1 MCLQHCL
8 VLTWLVIYHVRG
20 KVSEAVI
27 LKEGW
32 FLSREVFDQGSHC
45 SNYINDA
52 LEMKCG
58 LLIHITHGHFTSVLA
73 GVCCTKSN
81 AMNSKLVILEMGSCQ
96 TKVFWG
102 TFIVGQK
109 ASNIC

>member
-1 MCLQHCL
+1 M
-8 VLTWLVIYHVRG
+8 
-20 KVSEAVI
+20 I

-32 FLSREVFDQGSHC
+32 FLSREVFDQGLHC

-52 LEMKCG
+52 LGIQCG

-73 GVCCTKSN
+73 GVCCTRSIS
-81 AMNSKLVILEMGSCQ
+81 MNSKLVFLEMGSCQ

-102 TFIVGQK
+102 TLIVGQK